1 MPLTQTQ
8 LVGILNLTPDS
19 FSDGGLAT
27 NHPLEHLSQLI
38 ADGAS
43 VIDIGAESTRP
54 NATPLSATE
63 EWNRLE
69 GMLPDAIA
77 LCHQHGV
84 LVSLDSYHPENI
96 RKAIGMGLDWAN
108 DVNAF
113 NSPEIID
120 ALRSYPQA
128 SYVLMHSLGVP
139 TNPAITLPENADPVE
154 AVMAFFVEKLAL
166 LQAAGIGPERIILD
180 VGIGFGKTAAQSLQL
195 IRRIGDFK
203 ELGCRLL
210 VGHSRK
216 SCLAGFSRHAPA
228 AQRDGA
234 TLAASLALA
243 RQGVHYLRVHEVK
256 LHMQA
261 MATAEYF
268 DV

>member
-1 MPLTQTQ
+1 MTQTL

-19 FSDGGLAT
+19 FSDGVLA
-27 NHPLEHLSQLI
+27 NHPLERLKQLI
-38 ADGAS
+38 AEGAK

-54 NATPLSATE
+54 NATPLTAEE
-63 EWNRLE
+63 EWERLVDV
-69 GMLPDAIA
+69 LPQAIL
-77 LCHQHGV
+77 LCHQHNV
-84 LVSLDSYHPENI
+84 KVSLDSYHPENI
-96 RKAIGMGLDWAN
+96 LKALPLGLDWVN
-108 DVNAF
+108 DVNAL
-113 NSPEIID
+113 NNHEIID
-120 ALRSYPQA
+120 ALQSYPQA

-139 TNPAITLPENADPVE
+139 TNPAVTLPENTDPIE

-166 LQAAGIGPERIILD
+166 LQASGINHHRIILD
-180 VGIGFGKTAAQSLQL
+180 VGIGFGKTPEQSLQL
-195 IRRIGDFK
+195 MRRIGDFH

-216 SCLAGFSRHAPA
+216 SYLARFTNNAPA
-228 AQRDGA
+228 GERDGA

-243 RQGVHYLRVHEVK
+243 KQGVHYLRVHEVK
-256 LHMQA
+256 LHAQA

>member
-19 FSDGGLAT
+19 FSDGGLA
-27 NHPLEHLSQLI
+27 NHPLERLTQLI
-38 ADGAS
+38 ADGAK

-54 NATPLSATE
+54 NATPLTAEE
-63 EWNRLE
+63 EWERLKE
-69 GMLPDAIA
+69 ILPPAIT
-77 LCHQHGV
+77 LCHQHHIK
-84 LVSLDSYHPENI
+84 VSLDSYHPENI
-96 RKAIGMGLDWAN
+96 LKALPLGLDWVN
-108 DVNAF
+108 DVSALN
-113 NSPEIID
+113 NPEIID
-120 ALRSYPQA
+120 ALQSYPQA
-128 SYVLMHSLGVP
+128 SYVLMHSLGIP
-139 TNPAITLPENADPVE
+139 ANSAITLPENTDPVE
-154 AVMAFFVEKLAL
+154 AIMAFFVEKLAL
-166 LQAAGIGPERIILD
+166 LQAANIAPERVILD
-180 VGIGFGKTAAQSLQL
+180 VGIGFGKTPEQSLQL
-195 IRRIGDFK
+195 MRRIGDFH

-216 SCLAGFSRHAPA
+216 SCLARFTNKAPA
-228 AQRDGA
+228 GERDGA

-256 LHMQA
+256 LHTQA